1 MDGTDIRDTI
11 SELDPET
18 TLIII
23 SSKTFTTTETLMNAK
38 IAINWLE
45 TSLNTTGV
53 ESTNHIIGI
62 TANTE
67 NGNTTLLGKIKIALF
82 GGYKFPRILQK
93 HTS

>member
-1 MDGTDIRDTI
+1 MACKALEFANGGVRAHFVSNVDGTDIRDTI

-53 ESTNHIIGI
+53 ESTNHII
-62 TANTE
+62 E
-67 NGNTTLLGKIKIALF
+67 
-82 GGYKFPRILQK
+82 
-93 HTS
+93 